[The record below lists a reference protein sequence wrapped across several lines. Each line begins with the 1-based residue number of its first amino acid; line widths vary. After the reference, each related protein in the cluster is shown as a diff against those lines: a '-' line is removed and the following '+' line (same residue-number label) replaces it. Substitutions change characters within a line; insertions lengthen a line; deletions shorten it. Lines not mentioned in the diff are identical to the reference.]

1 MRSFGKVVILLTLFV
16 TVLYTEPTFAKTESN
31 VKISLAKMKRKAE
44 FEVIVPRDLS
54 QNWSLVMKTYPSKKS
69 NRIDKVR
76 LTYIVTAL
84 KNYMML
90 GIEQR
95 KAHESDITSRGTKVQ
110 INKYKGRFEAWE
122 GGSPKGGILRWIQNG
137 TYVEMNSSNLT
148 KKELIQLAKSMR

>member
-1 MRSFGKVVILLTLFV
+1 MKSFGKVVLLLTLFI
-16 TVLYTEPTFAKTESN
+16 TVLYTEPTFAKTVSN
-31 VKISLAKMKRKAE
+31 VKILLVEMKRKAE
-44 FEVIVPRDLS
+44 FKVLVPQELT

-76 LTYIVTAL
+76 LTYINTAL

-90 GIEQR
+90 GIEQS
-95 KAHESDITSRGTKVQ
+95 KAHESDIISRGTKVQ

-148 KKELIQLAKSMR
+148 KDEMIQLAKSMQ